1 MAGCTKSLNQIES
14 GENLILPFRVIITR
28 PGVYSFN
35 CLRFQIKDQTRMEM
49 SNPNDEEENT
59 LIPAFDEDELIPI
72 QLTFVVT
79 HVSDDT
85 N

>member
-1 MAGCTKSLNQIES
+1 
-14 GENLILPFRVIITR
+14 
-28 PGVYSFN
+28 
-35 CLRFQIKDQTRMEM
+35 MEM

-79 HVSDDT
+79 HVSDDK